1 MDQIEM
7 LITMPASTVGRVPP
21 FILPPIRPNMFLGLA
36 PQGQNRGTD
45 FERNHFQFG
54 GTIPDPFPPPAIN
67 LPNVVPNVPPDYGM
81 MTGAQPDVS
90 LFFFLNYY
98 SFFFLYIESRMSS
111 RLGNK

>member
-1 MDQIEM
+1 M
-7 LITMPASTVGRVPP
+7 LIRMPASTVVVVPP
-21 FILPPIRPNMFLGLA
+21 LILPPIRPNMFLGWA

-54 GTIPDPFPPPAIN
+54 GTIPDPFPTPAIN

-81 MTGAQPDVS
+81 MTGTQPDVS
-90 LFFFLNYY
+90 LFFF
-98 SFFFLYIESRMSS
+98 STIIVFFFLYIGSRTSS